1 VKIIEKRSLESLV
14 GSASSPRSYP
24 MVLSGRALRT
34 FDKLD
39 LDLPSTREPYYG
51 ITFVPTGMQMRFS
64 GALPCWVGALRPLG
78 AWRHGQVQ
86 LVLLLIIM
94 LYYML

>member
-1 VKIIEKRSLESLV
+1 MPNIVVVGAGPTGCAAALSAARLPGAQVKIIEKRSLESLV
-14 GSASSPRSYP
+14 GASSTPRAYP

-51 ITFVPTGMQMRFS
+51 ITFLPAGMQMRFS
-64 GALPCWVGALRPLG
+64 GALPC
-78 AWRHGQVQ
+78 
-86 LVLLLIIM
+86 
-94 LYYML
+94 